1 MTLARSIARLA
12 GRALGVT
19 ALSAATLAAQISGR
33 VSGRVTS
40 SDGGAPILGATV
52 QLVGTQFGTI
62 TRADGTY
69 GLSLQPGTYTL
80 RVRQIGF
87 SSSTQSITVVSGQ
100 TLTRDVRLERS
111 ATNLE
116 AVAVVGT
123 RAEERTVVKSPVPV
137 DVFSAVELRA
147 TGRTET
153 AQMIQALAPS
163 VNFPRSAIA
172 DGTDA
177 VRPATLR
184 GLGADQV
191 LVLVNGKRRHT
202 TALINV
208 NGTVGRGQSAVDLN
222 AIPASM
228 IDRVE
233 ILRDGAAAQYGSD
246 AIAGVINIVLKS
258 NAPRE
263 LNLQSGITA
272 VGDGRVIQGSANAG
286 IANSS
291 GSFLHAGFEVRDRQ
305 FTDRS
310 LGDPRP
316 QYFAGDAREA
326 SANRV
331 NNRFG
336 DGQTSDLVGMFAAGA
351 QLTDKIEFYAFGGT
365 SRRQATAPGFWRR
378 PNDDRTVRALYP
390 NGFLPFINSTL
401 WDAST
406 AVGVKGIVAGWK
418 WDLSQTIGRNSHNF
432 LISNTN
438 NASFGPASKT
448 EFNAGTLIFGQAT
461 SNLDLFREV
470 KAGTIP
476 VRLAAGAEWR
486 KDQYQIEQGEPGSW
500 QDGAVRVIGSTGVP
514 TATVAAAGSQVFPG
528 FRPTDQTNVSR
539 SNTSLYADVESDLS
553 RMLLVGGAVRYEN
566 YSDFGSQATGKI
578 TARFAPIDQFAVRG
592 GYATGFRAPS
602 LQQSWFTATSTNF
615 IGGVPFEVRTFPVSS
630 RAATLLGARPLTPE
644 RSRNLSAGITSQ
656 PVKALTIT
664 ADYYRI
670 DIDDRVVLSEN
681 LTQTAV
687 RDFLAVNGEPGI
699 AGGRF
704 FTNAIDTRTTGVDL
718 VANYGLDFGRRGI
731 LRLTAGG
738 SINDT
743 KITRLKQVTP
753 PALLALNDALF
764 SRVERGR
771 VERGQPRNNFVFS
784 ATHEVSKFT
793 FIARTQRFGEVTNFQ
808 PAVAVPATGP
818 LNRQP
823 PDQTFG
829 AKYITDVSLGM
840 QLRQNLQFTLG
851 ADNLFDIYPDRN
863 SDGGDAN
870 AVAATANNP
879 RGFAG
884 NYAGNSNFGI
894 FPYAGLSPFG
904 FNGRF
909 AYARVNLRF

>member
-1 MTLARSIARLA
+1 MSLSRSILRRSSATLVASFVMALPLLAQAA
-12 GRALGVT
+12 GRVAGK
-19 ALSAATLAAQISGR
+19 
-33 VSGRVTS
+33 VTS
-40 SDGGAPILGATV
+40 AEGGAPILGATV
-52 QLVGTQFGTI
+52 QLVGTPFGTI
-62 TRADGTY
+62 TKGDGSY
-69 GLSLQPGTYTL
+69 VIALRPGAYTL
-80 RVRQIGF
+80 RVRQIGYA
-87 SSSTQSITVVSGQ
+87 SATQAITIAAGQ
-100 TLTRDVRLERS
+100 TLTRDVVLQRT

-116 AVAVVGT
+116 AVAVIGQ
-123 RAEERTVVKSPVPV
+123 RAEERTVTKSPVPV
-137 DVFSAVELRA
+137 DVFTSVDLKA

-228 IDRVE
+228 IERVE

-246 AIAGVINIVLKS
+246 AIAGVINIVLKR
-258 NAPRE
+258 NAPTE
-263 LNLQSGITA
+263 LNLQSGVTA
-272 VGDGRVIQGSANAG
+272 LGDGRVMQGAVNAG

-291 GSFLHAGFEVRDRQ
+291 GGFFHVGFEARDRQ

-310 LGDPRP
+310 NADLRT
-316 QYFAGDAREA
+316 QYFAGDTREA
-326 SANRV
+326 SANRI

-336 DGQTSDLVGMFAAGA
+336 DGQTSDLVGMFTAG
-351 QLTDKIEFYAFGGT
+351 TTFGNGIELYAFGGS

-378 PNDDRTVRALYP
+378 PLDDRTVRSLNP

-406 AVGVKGIVAGWK
+406 AAGIKGKLAGWN
-418 WDLSQTIGRNSHNF
+418 WDLSQTVGRNSHNF
-432 LISNTN
+432 FISNTN
-438 NASFGPASKT
+438 NASFGNASKT
-448 EFNAGTLIFGQAT
+448 AFDAGTLIFSQAT

-470 KAGTIP
+470 KAGSMP

-500 QDGAVRVIGSTGVP
+500 QDGGVRVIGATGVP
-514 TATVAAAGSQVFPG
+514 TTTIAAAGSQVFPG
-528 FRPTDQTNVSR
+528 FRPTDATNVSR
-539 SNTSLYADVESDLS
+539 SNTSLYADVESDVT

-566 YSDFGSQATGKI
+566 YSDFGSQTTGKV
-578 TARFAPIDQFAVRG
+578 TARFAPIEQFAVRG

-630 RAATLLGARPLTPE
+630 RAATLLGAQPLKAE
-644 RSRNLSAGITSQ
+644 RSRNVSAGITAQ
-656 PVKALTIT
+656 PMRALSIT

-681 LTQTAV
+681 LTQVAV
-687 RDFLAVNGEPGI
+687 RNFLAANGEPGI

-704 FTNAIDTRTTGVDL
+704 FTNAIDTRTTGVDV
-718 VANYGLDFGRRGI
+718 VANYGLNFGRRGI

-738 SINDT
+738 SVNDT

-753 PALLALNDALF
+753 PALAALNDALF
-764 SRVERGR
+764 STVERGR
-771 VERGQPRNNFVFS
+771 VERGQPRNNFVLS
-784 ATHEVSKFT
+784 GTHEVSKFT
-793 FIARTQRFGEVTNFQ
+793 LTARTQRFGEVTNFQ
-808 PAVAVPATGP
+808 PLVTQPATGP
-818 LNRQP
+818 LLRQP
-823 PDQTFG
+823 PDQVFG
-829 AKYITDVSLGM
+829 AKYITDVSLG
-840 QLRQNLQFTLG
+840 LRVRENLQITFG
-851 ADNLFDIYPDRN
+851 ADNVFDIYPDAN
-863 SDGGDAN
+863 SDRGDLN
-870 AVAATANNP
+870 PVAPTASNP

-884 NYAGNSNFGI
+884 NYGGNSNFGI
-894 FPYAGLSPFG
+894 FPYSGLTPFG

-909 AYARVNLRF
+909 AYARVNVRF

>member
-1 MTLARSIARLA
+1 MPLSRTLLRRTIVLLNASFVATFSLFAQTSGSVA
-12 GRALGVT
+12 GKVT
-19 ALSAATLAAQISGR
+19 NSE
-33 VSGRVTS
+33 
-40 SDGGAPILGATV
+40 GGAPILGATV
-52 QLVGTQFGTI
+52 QLVGTAFGTI
-62 TRADGTY
+62 TRSDGSY
-69 GLSLQPGTYTL
+69 SISLRPGAYTL

-87 SSSTQSITVVSGQ
+87 SSTTQAITITAGQ
-100 TLTRDVRLERS
+100 TLTRNIVLQRT
-111 ATNLE
+111 ATSLE
-116 AVAVVGT
+116 AVAVLGT
-123 RAEERTVVKSPVPV
+123 RAEERTVTKSPVPV
-137 DVFSAVELRA
+137 DVFTAVDLKA

-228 IDRVE
+228 IERVE

-258 NAPRE
+258 NAPSE
-263 LNLQSGITA
+263 INLQSGVTA
-272 VGDGRVIQGSANAG
+272 LGDGRVMQGSVNAG
-286 IANSS
+286 VANSR
-291 GSFLHAGFEVRDRQ
+291 GGYFHVGFEARDRQ

-310 LGDPRP
+310 NGDPRL

-336 DGQTSDLVGMFAAGA
+336 DGETSDLVGMFTTG
-351 QLTDKIEFYAFGGT
+351 TTFSNGIEVYAFGGS

-378 PNDDRTVRALYP
+378 PSDDRTVRSLNP

-401 WDAST
+401 WDGST
-406 AVGVKGIVAGWK
+406 AVGIKGKLAGWN
-418 WDLSQTIGRNSHNF
+418 WDLSQTVGRNSHNF
-432 LISNTN
+432 FISNTN
-438 NASFGPASKT
+438 NASFGNASKT
-448 EFNAGTLIFGQAT
+448 AFDAGTLIFSQAT

-470 KAGTIP
+470 KAGTVPI
-476 VRLAAGAEWR
+476 RLAAGAEWR

-500 QDGAVRVIGSTGVP
+500 QDGGVRVIGPTGVP
-514 TATVAAAGSQVFPG
+514 TTTVAAAGAQVFPG
-528 FRPTDQTNVSR
+528 FRPTDATNQSR
-539 SNTSLYADVESDLS
+539 HNSSLYADVESDVTK
-553 RMLLVGGAVRYEN
+553 MLLIGGAMRYEN
-566 YSDFGSQATGKI
+566 YSDFGSQTTGKV
-578 TARFAPIDQFAVRG
+578 TARFAPIEQFAVRG

-630 RAATLLGARPLTPE
+630 RPATLLGAQPLKAE
-644 RSRNLSAGITSQ
+644 RSRNISAGITAQ
-656 PVKALTIT
+656 PVRALSIT

-681 LTQTAV
+681 LTQPAV
-687 RDFLAVNGEPGI
+687 RNFLAANGEPGI
-699 AGGRF
+699 GGGRF
-704 FTNAIDTRTTGVDL
+704 FTNAIDTRTTGVDV
-718 VANYGLDFGRRGI
+718 VANYGLNFGKRGI

-738 SINDT
+738 SINET
-743 KITRLKQVTP
+743 NIVRLKQVTP
-753 PALLALNDALF
+753 PALAALNDALF
-764 SRVERGR
+764 STVERGR
-771 VERGQPRNNFVFS
+771 VERGQPRNNFVLS
-784 ATHEVSKFT
+784 GTHEVSKLT
-793 FIARTQRFGEVTNFQ
+793 LTARTQRFGEVTSFQ
-808 PAVAVPATGP
+808 PLVAQPATGP
-818 LNRQP
+818 LLRQP
-823 PDQTFG
+823 PDQVFG
-829 AKYITDVSLGM
+829 AKYITDVSLG
-840 QLRQNLQFTLG
+840 LRVRENLQITFG
-851 ADNLFDIYPDRN
+851 ADNLFDIYPDAN
-863 SDGGDAN
+863 SDRGDIN
-870 AVAATANNP
+870 PVAPTPANP

-909 AYARVNLRF
+909 AYARVNVRF